1 MEDGDLARHMRL
13 AGAECAAGATRV
25 VQGDC
30 CFVLHSEDGLAK
42 RLRKAS
48 RGGPGRYALHTMSYT
63 ATGAGAGEG
72 PIAGPSQDGGRKI
85 VILVPNRREAGAGA
99 GAAAGAAERA
109 ELTSKSKKWLARMRP
124 GRRLRMLN
132 LGLGVAIFATMSA
145 TSLVALSPP
154 LSYVFAAGALAPAG
168 IMLARAAGGHA

>member
-13 AGAECAAGATRV
+13 AGAVDAARA

-30 CFVLHSEDGLAK
+30 CFVLHSEDGLAR
-42 RLRKAS
+42 RLREAS
-48 RGGPGRYALHTMSYT
+48 RGGPGRHALHMMSYT
-63 ATGAGAGEG
+63 AAGAAGGG
-72 PIAGPSQDGGRKI
+72 PIAGPPQDGGRKI
-85 VILVPNRREAGAGA
+85 VILVRNRREAGRGAGA
-99 GAAAGAAERA
+99 GAGVAVESA

-154 LSYVFAAGALAPAG
+154 LGYVFAAGALAPAG
-168 IMLARAAGGHA
+168 IMLVRAAGGHA